1 MAQLKVYQI
10 DHYRQKIRDLINP
23 LRRIIDLKLSE
34 KKDIVKQQISKKLN
48 QTLKID
54 KWKKTIESYENQYV
68 KLEQDFQKAKKKIK
82 EQQLSESK
90 KFCKIL
96 IRNGASKYDIP
107 RSDDDRVISES
118 QINDCFESIVDQI
131 TEDKCKTMQE
141 FKEINKLDHVQSC
154 MNDVL
159 YEEGS
164 SEGMNKRLDE
174 ILKSSLGI
182 TFRRDHALQLTKQ

>member
-10 DHYRQKIRDLINP
+10 DHYRQKIREMIDP

-54 KWKKTIESYENQYV
+54 KWKRTIESYENQFL
-68 KLEQDFQKAKKKIK
+68 KLEQDFNKAKRKLK

-90 KFCKIL
+90 KLSKIFKK
-96 IRNGASKYDIP
+96 NGVSNYNLP
-107 RSDDDRVISES
+107 QEDRVISES
-118 QINDCFESIVDQI
+118 QIEECFQNIVDQI

-164 SEGMNKRLDE
+164 SEGMNSRLDE
-174 ILKSSLGI
+174 IMKGSFGI
-182 TFRRDHALQLTKQ
+182 AFRREQALQLTKQ

>member
-54 KWKKTIESYENQYV
+54 KWKRTIESYENQFL
-68 KLEQDFQKAKKKIK
+68 KLEQDFQKAKRKLK

-96 IRNGASKYDIP
+96 LRNGANKYDIP
-107 RSDDDRVISES
+107 RSDDDRVIKES

-164 SEGMNKRLDE
+164 SEGMNTRLDE
-174 ILKSSLGI
+174 IMKGSFGI
-182 TFRRDHALQLTKQ
+182 PFRREQALQLTKQ

>member
-54 KWKKTIESYENQYV
+54 KWKRTIESYENQFL
-68 KLEQDFQKAKKKIK
+68 KLEQDFNKAKRKLK

-96 IRNGASKYDIP
+96 LRNGANSYDIP
-107 RSDDDRVISES
+107 RADDDRVIKES

-164 SEGMNKRLDE
+164 SEGMNSRLDE
-174 ILKSSLGI
+174 IMKGSFGI
-182 TFRRDHALQLTKQ
+182 PLEESKLFN

>member
-54 KWKKTIESYENQYV
+54 KWKRTIENYENQYV
-68 KLEQDFQKAKKKIK
+68 KLEQDFQKAKRKLK

-118 QINDCFESIVDQI
+118 QINDCFENIVDQI

-164 SEGMNKRLDE
+164 SEGMNSRLDE
-174 ILKSSLGI
+174 IMKGSFGI
-182 TFRRDHALQLTKQ
+182 PFRREQALQLTKQ

>member
-1 MAQLKVYQI
+1 MAQLKVYKI

-23 LRRIIDLKLSE
+23 LKRVIDLKLSE

-54 KWKKTIESYENQYV
+54 KWKKTIDTFENQFLQ
-68 KLEQDFQKAKKKIK
+68 LEQDFNVAKRKLK
-82 EQQLSESK
+82 EQQLADSK
-90 KFCKIL
+90 KLSKIFK
-96 IRNGASKYDIP
+96 RNGVSNYHLPDK
-107 RSDDDRVISES
+107 DRVITES
-118 QINDCFESIVDQI
+118 QIEDCFQILVDKI

-164 SEGMNKRLDE
+164 SEGMNSRLDD
-174 ILKSSLGI
+174 IMKGSFGI
-182 TFRRDHALQLTKQ
+182 PFRREQALQLTKQ

>member
-54 KWKKTIESYENQYV
+54 KWKRTLESYENQYV
-68 KLEQDFQKAKKKIK
+68 KLEQDFQKAKRKLK

-96 IRNGASKYDIP
+96 LRNGANKYDIP
-107 RSDDDRVISES
+107 RSDDDRVIKES

-164 SEGMNKRLDE
+164 SEGMNTRLDE
-174 ILKSSLGI
+174 IMKGSFGI
-182 TFRRDHALQLTKQ
+182 PFRREQALQLTKQ

>member
-34 KKDIVKQQISKKLN
+34 KKDIVRQQISKKIR
-48 QTLKID
+48 QSLKIE
-54 KWKKTIESYENQYV
+54 KWKKDIDSYETKV
-68 KLEQDFQKAKKKIK
+68 LKLEQDFRTMKRKLE
-82 EQQLSESK
+82 EQQLSESN
-90 KFCKIL
+90 KFAKIL
-96 IRNGASKYDIP
+96 KRHGAKSYNLP
-107 RSDDDRVISES
+107 SDDRVFSHS
-118 QINDCFESIVDQI
+118 QIEDCFESIVDDI

-164 SEGMNKRLDE
+164 SEGMNSRLDD
-174 ILKSSLGI
+174 IMKGSFGI
-182 TFRRDHALQLTKQ
+182 PFRREQALQLTKQ

>member
-54 KWKKTIESYENQYV
+54 KWKRTIESYENQYA

-96 IRNGASKYDIP
+96 VRNGASKYDIP

-164 SEGMNKRLDE
+164 SEGMNTRLDE
-174 ILKSSLGI
+174 IMKGSFGI
-182 TFRRDHALQLTKQ
+182 PFRREQALQLTKQ

>member
-10 DHYRQKIRDLINP
+10 DHYRNKIRDLINP

-54 KWKKTIESYENQYV
+54 KWKRTLESYENQYV
-68 KLEQDFQKAKKKIK
+68 KLEQDFQKAKRKLK

-96 IRNGASKYDIP
+96 LRNGANKYDIP
-107 RSDDDRVISES
+107 RSDDDRVIKES

-164 SEGMNKRLDE
+164 SEGMNSRLDE
-174 ILKSSLGI
+174 IMKGSFGI
-182 TFRRDHALQLTKQ
+182 PFRREQALQLTKQ

>member
-54 KWKKTIESYENQYV
+54 KWKKTIESYENQYA

-96 IRNGASKYDIP
+96 VRNGASKYDIP

-164 SEGMNKRLDE
+164 SEGMNTRLDE
-174 ILKSSLGI
+174 IMKGSFGI
-182 TFRRDHALQLTKQ
+182 PFRREQALQLTKR

>member
-10 DHYRQKIRDLINP
+10 DHYRSKIREMIDP
-23 LRRIIDLKLSE
+23 LRRVINLKLSE

-54 KWKKTIESYENQYV
+54 KWKKTIDNYENQFLQ
-68 KLEQDFQKAKKKIK
+68 LEQDFNKAKRKLK
-82 EQQLSESK
+82 ETQLSESK
-90 KFCKIL
+90 KLSKIFKK
-96 IRNGASKYDIP
+96 NGVSSYNLP
-107 RSDDDRVISES
+107 QEDRVISES
-118 QINDCFESIVDQI
+118 QIDDCFQNIVEQI

-164 SEGMNKRLDE
+164 SEGMNSRLDD
-174 ILKSSLGI
+174 IMKGSFGI
-182 TFRRDHALQLTKQ
+182 AFRREQALQLTKQ

>member
-10 DHYRQKIRDLINP
+10 DHYRQKIREMINP
-23 LRRIIDLKLSE
+23 LKRIIDLKLSE
-34 KKDIVKQQISKKLN
+34 KKDIVKAQISKKLN

-54 KWKKTIESYENQYV
+54 KWKKTIENYESQFL
-68 KLEQDFQKAKKKIK
+68 KLEQDFQKAKRKLR

-90 KFCKIL
+90 KL
-96 IRNGASKYDIP
+96 INIFKKNGVSSYNLP
-107 RSDDDRVISES
+107 QEDRVISES
-118 QINDCFESIVDQI
+118 QIEDCFQSIVDQI

-141 FKEINKLDHVQSC
+141 FKEINKLEHVESC

-164 SEGMNKRLDE
+164 SEGMNSRLDE
-174 ILKSSLGI
+174 IMKGSFGI
-182 TFRRDHALQLTKQ
+182 PFRREQALQLTKQ

>member
-34 KKDIVKQQISKKLN
+34 KKDIVKQQISKKLR
-48 QTLKID
+48 QSLKIE
-54 KWKKTIESYENQYV
+54 KWKKDIDSYETKV
-68 KLEQDFQKAKKKIK
+68 LKLEQDFRTMKRKLE
-82 EQQLSESK
+82 EQQLSESN
-90 KFCKIL
+90 KFAKIL
-96 IRNGASKYDIP
+96 KRHGAKSYNLP
-107 RSDDDRVISES
+107 SDDRVFSHS
-118 QINDCFESIVDQI
+118 QIEDCFESIVDDI

-164 SEGMNKRLDE
+164 SEGMNSRLDD
-174 ILKSSLGI
+174 IMKGSFGI
-182 TFRRDHALQLTKQ
+182 PFRREQALQLTKQ

>member
-34 KKDIVKQQISKKLN
+34 KKDIVRQQISKKLR
-48 QTLKID
+48 QSLKIE
-54 KWKKTIESYENQYV
+54 KWIRDIDSYETKVLKLKQDYSTMKR
-68 KLEQDFQKAKKKIK
+68 KLE
-82 EQQLSESK
+82 EQQLSESN
-90 KFCKIL
+90 KFAKIL
-96 IRNGASKYDIP
+96 KRHGAKSYNLP
-107 RSDDDRVISES
+107 SDDRVFSHS
-118 QINDCFESIVDQI
+118 QIEDCFESIVDDI

-164 SEGMNKRLDE
+164 SEGMNSRLDD
-174 ILKSSLGI
+174 IMKGSFGI
-182 TFRRDHALQLTKQ
+182 PFRREQALQLTKQ

>member
-10 DHYRQKIRDLINP
+10 DHYRNKIRDLINP

-54 KWKKTIESYENQYV
+54 KWKKTIESYENQYA

-96 IRNGASKYDIP
+96 VRNGASKYDIP

-164 SEGMNKRLDE
+164 SEGMNSRLDE
-174 ILKSSLGI
+174 IMKGSFGI
-182 TFRRDHALQLTKQ
+182 PFRREQALQLTKQ

>member
-34 KKDIVKQQISKKLN
+34 KKDIVKQQISKKLS
-48 QTLKID
+48 QSFKID
-54 KWKKTIESYENQYV
+54 KWKRTIESYENQFL
-68 KLEQDFQKAKKKIK
+68 KLEQDFQKAKRKLK

-96 IRNGASKYDIP
+96 IRNGASSYDIP

-118 QINDCFESIVDQI
+118 QIEDCFESIVDDI

-164 SEGMNKRLDE
+164 SEGMNSRLDD
-174 ILKSSLGI
+174 IMKGSFGI
-182 TFRRDHALQLTKQ
+182 PFRREQALQLTKQ

>member
-68 KLEQDFQKAKKKIK
+68 KLEQDFQKAKRKLK

-96 IRNGASKYDIP
+96 LRNGANKYDIP
-107 RSDDDRVISES
+107 RSDDDRVIKES

-164 SEGMNKRLDE
+164 SEGMNSRLDE
-174 ILKSSLGI
+174 IMKGSFGI
-182 TFRRDHALQLTKQ
+182 PFRREQALQLTKQ